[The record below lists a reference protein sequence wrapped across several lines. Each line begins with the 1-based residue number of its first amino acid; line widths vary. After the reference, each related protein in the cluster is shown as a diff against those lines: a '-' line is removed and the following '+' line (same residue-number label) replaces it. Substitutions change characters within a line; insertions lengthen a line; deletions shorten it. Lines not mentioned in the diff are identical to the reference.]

1 MSIPLTW
8 QTFFFPSFLPTAALS
23 QPDIEKAAAPGY
35 RKHISREEGMA
46 EDFLHFMAAQAE
58 RRIQAAQKE
67 GAFDH
72 LPGEGKPLDFEDDS
86 TVPGE
91 LRMAYKVLRNAGYL
105 PPEIADRKE
114 INTILDLLEHCEEGA
129 EKVRQ
134 MQKLDVILM
143 RMQNRHKRSV
153 AITEHDPYYENVVRR
168 ITILKKGRS

>member
-1 MSIPLTW
+1 
-8 QTFFFPSFLPTAALS
+8 
-23 QPDIEKAAAPGY
+23 
-35 RKHISREEGMA
+35 MA
-46 EDFLHFMAAQAE
+46 EDFLHFMTGLAE

-72 LPGEGKPLDFEDDS
+72 LPGEGKPLEFEDDS
-86 TVPGE
+86 AVPQE

-105 PPEIADRKE
+105 PPELADRKE

-143 RMQNRHKRSV
+143 RIQNRRRRSV

-168 ITILKKGRS
+168 VTLLKKGRR